1 MIDTPPPTVSGSLH
15 IGHVFSYSQAD
26 TIARFQR
33 MRGMNVFFTVGF
45 DDNGLPTERLVEKTM
60 GVRAADMKR
69 EEFVA
74 LCFETVKHFE
84 DEFRQLFERAAFSYD
99 WTQVYQTIS
108 PLAWKISQMSLLD
121 LYEKGH
127 LERKPQPTLW
137 DPADRTAQ
145 AQAEVV
151 EKEMQG
157 VMYRLPF
164 ERWKVG
170 RRCRN
175 RNHKRPELLAACV
188 ALMIHPEDPRAGEL
202 VGKTVYSP
210 LFQVPVQIV
219 ADEKVDPEKG
229 SGVVM
234 CCTFGDLTDIEW
246 WKTHNSAACAIS
258 SARTAAS
265 LASIVSAAKAGQR
278 AMLTAAKAA
287 AEKIT
292 GLNVRKAREAMV
304 AALREADLIRGEVA
318 VTQMVP
324 SADRSGAPLEILVSS
339 QWNVKLLDKKQELIR
354 LARADGMAPRL
365 YGGAFRILGG
375 KPEMGLG
382 HFAPAFLWRTVAILV
397 FQTRWRRGQAYW
409 SPILRTCR

>member
-1 MIDTPPPTVSGSLH
+1 MTTDIEARWRKHWDDHHIYKWDAQATREESYVIDTPPPTVSGSLH

-99 WTQVYQTIS
+99 WSQVYQTIS

-151 EKEMQG
+151 EKETQG
-157 VMYRLPF
+157 VMYTLPF
-164 ERWKVG
+164 FLETG
-170 RRCRN
+170 
-175 RNHKRPELLAACV
+175 E
-188 ALMIHPEDPRAGEL
+188 AGER
-202 VGKTVYSP
+202 SRP
-210 LFQVPVQIV
+210 
-219 ADEKVDPEKG
+219 
-229 SGVVM
+229 
-234 CCTFGDLTDIEW
+234 
-246 WKTHNSAACAIS
+246 
-258 SARTAAS
+258 
-265 LASIVSAAKAGQR
+265 
-278 AMLTAAKAA
+278 
-287 AEKIT
+287 
-292 GLNVRKAREAMV
+292 
-304 AALREADLIRGEVA
+304 RGRNCW
-318 VTQMVP
+318 P
-324 SADRSGAPLEILVSS
+324 P
-339 QWNVKLLDKKQELIR
+339 
-354 LARADGMAPRL
+354 APR
-365 YGGAFRILGG
+365 
-375 KPEMGLG
+375 
-382 HFAPAFLWRTVAILV
+382 
-397 FQTRWRRGQAYW
+397 
-409 SPILRTCR
+409 